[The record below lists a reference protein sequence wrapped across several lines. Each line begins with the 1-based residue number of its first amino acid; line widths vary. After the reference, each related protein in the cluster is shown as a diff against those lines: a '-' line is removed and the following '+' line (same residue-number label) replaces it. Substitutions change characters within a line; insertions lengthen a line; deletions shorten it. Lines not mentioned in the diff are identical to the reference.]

1 MERLHAAADAEEAVA
16 AWRECMRA
24 IVDHK
29 DLDRMAAMCLRREGS
44 VWMTEN
50 ISIWPSGH
58 RKTEKTGG
66 RLAAEKALSP
76 EQWHKGM
83 ISANLEVIRETPVE
97 KHAGRPCL

>member
-1 MERLHAAADAEEAVA
+1 
-16 AWRECMRA
+16 MRA

-58 RKTEKTGG
+58 GKTAKTGG
-66 RLAAEKALSP
+66 RLAVEKALSP
-76 EQWHKGM
+76 ERWHKGM
-83 ISANLEVIRETPVE
+83 ISENSKVIREMSVE
-97 KHAGRPCL
+97 KYAGRPCL